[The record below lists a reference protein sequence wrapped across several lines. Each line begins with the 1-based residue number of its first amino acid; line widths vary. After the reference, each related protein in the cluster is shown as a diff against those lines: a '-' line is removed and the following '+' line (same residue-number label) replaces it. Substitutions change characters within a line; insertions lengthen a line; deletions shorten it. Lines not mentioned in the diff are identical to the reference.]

1 MIHCGFEFTI
11 FSVRSYVKKSS
22 AVSFSSRLTPRI
34 PLNWKSMWLCAPNLK
49 SRHGFSTRHGGFS
62 SAPYHS
68 LNFDPRADHPQ
79 TVQKNRTHALER
91 LGLDPKKL
99 CTLEQIH
106 GVKVLEAKVA
116 EQVGDGLFSNEPG
129 QVLAIGTADC
139 YPILL
144 EDSNAGIVAA
154 VHAGWRGTLG
164 KIAALAV
171 QKMLERGATLEHI
184 QVAIGPGISGKNY
197 EVSLELAQQFLESG
211 FPNSVATGL
220 GVQQQ
225 PRLDLLEANRFV
237 LREVG
242 ILEKHVWAS
251 GRCSLEPDFFS
262 YRRDGGKTGRM
273 WAVIG
278 L

>member
-1 MIHCGFEFTI
+1 
-11 FSVRSYVKKSS
+11 
-22 AVSFSSRLTPRI
+22 
-34 PLNWKSMWLCAPNLK
+34 MWLTAPNLK
-49 SRHGFSTRHGGFS
+49 SKHGFSTRHGGFS

-68 LNFDPRADHPQ
+68 LNFDSRADHFE
-79 TVQKNRTHALER
+79 TVQKNRRHALEQ
-91 LGLDPKKL
+91 LGYSLEQV

-106 GVKVLEAKVA
+106 GVKVLEARPG
-116 EQVGDGLFSNEPG
+116 EQMGDGLISSEPG

-144 EDSNAGIVAA
+144 EDAQAGIVAA

-164 KIAALAV
+164 RIAAVAV
-171 QKMLERGATLEHI
+171 QKMLERGAKLERI
-184 QVAIGPGISGKNY
+184 QAAIGPGISGKNY
-197 EVSLELAQQFLESG
+197 EVSRELAGQFLESG
-211 FPNSVATGL
+211 FPDSVASGM

-225 PRLDLLEANRFV
+225 PRLDLLEANHFV
-237 LREVG
+237 L
-242 ILEKHVWAS
+242 LEAGVPLENIWAS